1 VPVFQELDSEIPCTV
16 RNHTPCP
23 LEQPEP
29 GGEDLCLQCCHFIYW
44 IKKFTIHT
52 ESNWHHDS

>member
-52 ESNWHHDS
+52 ESN